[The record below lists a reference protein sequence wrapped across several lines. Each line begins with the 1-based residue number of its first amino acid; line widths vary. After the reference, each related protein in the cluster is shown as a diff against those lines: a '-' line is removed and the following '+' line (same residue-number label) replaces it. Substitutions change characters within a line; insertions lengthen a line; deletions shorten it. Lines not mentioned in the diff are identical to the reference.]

1 MVVKPTS
8 FNETFWYSSA
18 WLIGEAALTFKE
30 QSLVLFPISTSL
42 PQVMTFTLAPPE
54 PLRTPIGD
62 RLFRQRVDICC
73 RAEPADLKE
82 LTEPTLNALADLL
95 AFHTLRPVAVKQGP
109 FTTAPPG
116 VAEGSH
122 RSISFGTL
130 GRGIHEAPVTIPPDI
145 PATMARLLDLQN
157 SAQSERILRSMRWL
171 RRSFL
176 AIDPFL
182 EFSALAFGLE
192 AIVALLP
199 GATGGHTSIS
209 ERLRS
214 FALMVP
220 QITELRWK
228 RVGRLRH
235 TLFHG
240 GITETSKS
248 SEMVQEAS
256 PIARLVLIAALR
268 AALRFPPDGTPQ
280 LPRLPDGYFTDQRME
295 VNNIVRGRPP
305 DAL

>member
-1 MVVKPTS
+1 MVDKPAPL
-8 FNETFWYSSA
+8 NETSWYSSA
-18 WLIGEAALTFKE
+18 WLIGEAALAFKE
-30 QSLVLFPISTSL
+30 HSLALFPIPTGL
-42 PQVMTFTLAPPE
+42 PQVMAFSLAPPE
-54 PLRTPIGD
+54 PLRTPIGG

-82 LTEPTLNALADLL
+82 LTEPPLNALADLL
-95 AFHTLRPVAVKQGP
+95 AFHTLRPVAVQQGP

-116 VAEGSH
+116 VTDGSH
-122 RSISFGTL
+122 RSIGFGTP
-130 GRGIHEAPVTIPPDI
+130 GRGTHEAPVTIPPDI
-145 PATMARLLDLQN
+145 PATTARLLDSQN
-157 SAQSERILRSMRWL
+157 PAQSERLLRSMRWL

-176 AIDPFL
+176 ATDPFL
-182 EFSALAFGLE
+182 EFSALAFALE
-192 AIVALLP
+192 AIAALLP
-199 GATGGHTSIS
+199 GATGGRASTS

-214 FALMVP
+214 FALTVP

-228 RVGRLRH
+228 RVGGLRH

-248 SEMVQEAS
+248 SEMVLRAS

-268 AALRFPPDGTPQ
+268 AALSLPPDGTPE
-280 LPRLPDGYFTDQRME
+280 LPRLLDGYVTDDRLE
-295 VNNIVRGRPP
+295 VNNIVRGQPP